1 MLESIKKYL
10 TNKTIVHLSMIAFAI
25 TSTLNIAVFF
35 VATGHHLIVA
45 ASIGLALGAGLMAV
59 SIYLSNQ
66 DINNRF
72 NFFMLLGATICM
84 ALLSGQIQTM
94 GYMLHGLETFTSY
107 LLGYAPPIV
116 VEILLALSVSLAEKS
131 ERERVQRD
139 SKRFI
144 KDSVAEAMTSAFR
157 SVDASRIQKHIER
170 QVDTV
175 IKSYVDSAV
184 GEMLD
189 ELRHDT
195 AKPVTV
201 AEVAPTPVARMDAQ
215 VDATTLDASPAEAS
229 NLPTHDTLLD
239 AGREKA
245 HAQQRTVRAH
255 RQNQLLQI
263 LLTEFNGAPSDDLNK
278 TAIAERLGSSRQT
291 ISRDIEEL
299 IAAQRLSVN
308 GHIEVLSN

>member
-1 MLESIKKYL
+1 MLEGIKKYL
-10 TNKTIVHLSMIAFAI
+10 TNKTIVHAAMLAFAV
-25 TSTLNIAVFF
+25 TSTLNIANFF
-35 VATGHHLIVA
+35 LATGHHLLVA

-72 NFFMLLGATICM
+72 NFFMLLGATVCM

-94 GYMLHGLETFTSY
+94 GYMLHGLESFTSY

-116 VEILLALSVSLAEKS
+116 VEIMLALSVSLAEKA

-144 KDSVAEAMTSAFR
+144 KDSVAEAMTAAFR
-157 SVDASRIQKHIER
+157 AIDASRIQKHIEK
-170 QVDTV
+170 QTDMV
-175 IKSYVDSAV
+175 IKSFVDSALS
-184 GEMLD
+184 EMLD

-195 AKPVTV
+195 AKSGTV
-201 AEVAPTPVARMDAQ
+201 ASVTLPQINAQMDA
-215 VDATTLDASPAEAS
+215 ATLGESTAEAS

-239 AGREKA
+239 VGREKA
-245 HAQQRTVRAH
+245 HAQQRTARAQ

-308 GHIEVLSN
+308 GHIEVLAN